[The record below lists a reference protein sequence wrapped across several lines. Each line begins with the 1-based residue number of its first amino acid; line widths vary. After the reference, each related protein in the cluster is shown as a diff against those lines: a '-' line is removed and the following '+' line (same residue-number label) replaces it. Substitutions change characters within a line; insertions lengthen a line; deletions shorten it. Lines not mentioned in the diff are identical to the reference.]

1 MTHAL
6 MIPAM
11 HASTIMKI
19 VGVDA
24 DDTKTAP
31 GITTGGGTAIMTGP
45 RVTSKEGMDMV
56 ANHVTMNV
64 AMMIDDTELRS
75 RKG

>member
-11 HASTIMKI
+11 HASTIMRI

-31 GITTGGGTAIMTGP
+31 GITIGRGTAIMTGP
-45 RVTSKEGMDMV
+45 HVTTKEGMAMV
-56 ANHVTMNV
+56 ANHATMIV
-64 AMMIDDTELRS
+64 AMMIDDTEL
-75 RKG
+75 